1 MELYL
6 HIPFCRQKCRYC
18 DFCSFPC
25 MEDRMEAY
33 TETLLREALQQRTCV
48 KGTIE
53 TIYIGG
59 GTPSLL
65 PCTLLRRLITGI
77 RALYPIRK
85 DAEFT
90 IEANP
95 GTLHPAWLETARE
108 LGVNRL
114 SIGMQAAQESLLR
127 TLGRIHSF
135 PEVENSVREARNAG
149 FQNISLDL
157 IFGIPGQTEAD
168 WEETLTRTLALD
180 PTHISAYG
188 LIPEEGTPLT
198 EDLRSGRLTLP
209 EPEAERS
216 MYNRLK
222 QQMQRHGYRQ
232 YEISNF
238 AREGYACRHNIGYWT
253 QVPYLG
259 LGLSAASMVRME
271 KGPEGVRYTRMRN
284 PAGFEDYTRMIRE
297 NRPEERETEAV
308 SPAEAR
314 FETMMLGLRM
324 NRGVSENAFFQ
335 LHGKQLPQIYGA
347 KLQQLLEKGLVEKE
361 GDRWFLSDRGMDIQ
375 NAVLVELME

>member
-1 MELYL
+1 MELYV
-6 HIPFCRQKCRYC
+6 HIPFCVRKCRYC
-18 DFCSFPC
+18 SFASFAAS
-25 MEDRMEAY
+25 EAEQEAY
-33 TETLLREALQQRTCV
+33 IRLLLKEAGSRRGEMTEPVSTV
-48 KGTIE
+48 
-53 TIYIGG
+53 YIGG

-65 PCTLLRRLITGI
+65 PVELLRSLISGI
-77 RALYPIRK
+77 LQLYPIRK

-90 IEANP
+90 MEANP
-95 GTLHPAWLETARE
+95 GTLHPAWLEAARE

-135 PEVENSVREARNAG
+135 PDVEKSVREARCAG

-168 WEETLTRTLALD
+168 WEETLTQALALN

-209 EPEAERS
+209 DPEIERN

-222 QQMQRHGYRQ
+222 QRMLAQGYQQ

-238 AREGYACRHNIGYWT
+238 ARTGYACRHNIGYWT
-253 QVPYLG
+253 LVPYLG

-271 KGPEGVRYTRMRN
+271 KGPEGVRYTRLRN
-284 PAGFEDYTRMIRE
+284 PAGFDEYARMVRE
-297 NRPEERETEAV
+297 NRPEERESETV
-308 SPAEAR
+308 PPNDAR

-324 NRGVSENAFFQ
+324 NRGVSESVFLQ